1 MDITQLLEFGVEH
14 GASDCHLS
22 AGEPPLIRI
31 DGDLKKRA
39 HFARG
44 QGGAAGEAD
53 LEVVVG
59 VGARRRYRDERA
71 RPERAE

>member
-31 DGDLKKRA
+31 DVD
-39 HFARG
+39 
-44 QGGAAGEAD
+44 QGGSPRAD
-53 LEVVVG
+53 L
-59 VGARRRYRDERA
+59 
-71 RPERAE
+71 